1 MDDGADVKL
10 FGCDKGK
17 ALGKI
22 ESHLITEYGTR
33 TDTGTVVFVD
43 TCFVDVFE
51 KRFVLIA
58 GHGSILAN
66 PDCLTSNLRLIVLF
80 QSTRNSGFL
89 KQKAQDSLTKILR
102 PRVYRVSG
110 QFILG
115 K

>member
-43 TCFVDVFE
+43 TCFVDVLE
-51 KRFVLIA
+51 
-58 GHGSILAN
+58 
-66 PDCLTSNLRLIVLF
+66 
-80 QSTRNSGFL
+80 
-89 KQKAQDSLTKILR
+89 
-102 PRVYRVSG
+102 
-110 QFILG
+110 
-115 K
+115 